1 MDPTTTTAADLFVC
15 PNCGTETPGNFC
27 FHCGQKRPVDADLSL
42 RHAVEHVGEELLHVD
57 GKILTTVKLL
67 FTRPSQL
74 ALDFLEGRRARHVHP
89 MRLFLTFG
97 AVFFLLQASTMTT
110 AFDSSL
116 GRRVS
121 ASMRA
126 QAQEEGV
133 PFETVV
139 ERNDHR
145 LAIVYK
151 SSFIAGT
158 LLTGVWLWLF
168 YRRDYPYLAQH
179 MAVALYFSCIAMTA
193 VFGASVL
200 HAAIGSGPQNPTA
213 VGGGRLSALV
223 IVLTNI
229 SLSQMMR
236 RVYLPGEKGGATHLQ
251 FGAVMLLV
259 IMSVLILPTFA
270 AGRYVR
276 TLLP

>member
-1 MDPTTTTAADLFVC
+1 MDQLTTAVDLFVC
-15 PNCGTETPGNFC
+15 PNCGTETPGKFC

-42 RHAVEHVGEELLHVD
+42 RHAIEHVGEELLHVD
-57 GKILTTVKLL
+57 SRIRTTVKLL

-110 AFDSSL
+110 AFDSGL
-116 GRRVS
+116 GRRVT

-139 ERNDHR
+139 KRNDQR

-179 MAVALYFSCIAMTA
+179 MAVALYFSCLAMTA
-193 VFGASVL
+193 VFAASVL

-223 IVLTNI
+223 ILLTNI
-229 SLSQMMR
+229 SLSRMMSR
-236 RVYLPGEKGGATHLQ
+236 LYLRGKKGSATQLK

-259 IMSVLILPTFA
+259 IMSVLLLPTFA

-276 TLLP
+276 GLLP

>member
-1 MDPTTTTAADLFVC
+1 MDGRIP
-15 PNCGTETPGNFC
+15 
-27 FHCGQKRPVDADLSL
+27 
-42 RHAVEHVGEELLHVD
+42 
-57 GKILTTVKLL
+57 TTVKLL
-67 FTRPSQL
+67 FTRPWQL

-110 AFDSSL
+110 AFDGGL
-116 GRRVS
+116 GRRVT

-139 ERNDHR
+139 ERNDRR

-193 VFGASVL
+193 VFLASLL
-200 HAAIGSGPQNPTA
+200 HAAIGSGAQNPTA
-213 VGGGRLSALV
+213 IGGGRLSALV
-223 IVLTNI
+223 IVLTNF
-229 SLSQMMR
+229 SLGQMMR
-236 RVYLPGEKGGATHLQ
+236 HIYLRGRKGGAAQLQ

-259 IMSVLILPTFA
+259 IMSVLLLPTVV
-270 AGRYVR
+270 AGRFVR

>member
-1 MDPTTTTAADLFVC
+1 VATAADLFVC
-15 PNCGTETPGNFC
+15 PNCGTETPGTFC

-42 RHAVEHVGEELLHVD
+42 RHVVEHVGEELLHVD
-57 GKILTTVKLL
+57 GRIPTTVKLL

-110 AFDSSL
+110 SFDSGL
-116 GRRVS
+116 GRRVT

-151 SSFIAGT
+151 GSFIAGT

-193 VFGASVL
+193 VFVASVL
-200 HAAIGSGPQNPTA
+200 NAAIGGGPQNPTA

-223 IVLTNI
+223 ILLTNI
-229 SLSQMMR
+229 SLGQMMSR
-236 RVYLPGEKGGATHLQ
+236 IYLRGKQGSATQLQ
-251 FGAVMLLV
+251 FAAVMLLV
-259 IMSVLILPTFA
+259 IMSMLLFPTFV